1 MPKIIG
7 IETTLPAYRY
17 AQSTLRDRVIE
28 LTAPKDSRLFQAVFN
43 RSSIEHRY
51 SVLPDFT
58 VDSDQHTLFS
68 TEKVMGLDARQKV
81 FEKESVILSTES
93 SINLLNRLEI
103 EPKEITHLITV
114 SCTGLTAPGLDV
126 LLIEQ
131 LGLNDDIV
139 RIGVNFMGC
148 HAAFQALRMA
158 GLFTQTMP
166 TAKVLV
172 VSVELCS
179 LHFQPDISEDYII
192 ANALFGDGCA
202 SCVVVDDSVDKPG
215 LVLEEMY
222 TKQLRKTSS
231 KEMAWKVSEK
241 GFLMKLSAYLPQIL
255 EANLKEELQSF
266 FIESFRETVDTWC
279 VHPGGKNILQAVA
292 KSFSLPLDQLHD
304 SFETLRNYG
313 NMSSATILFVLK
325 RLFDNPQEQTVA
337 MMGLGPGITVEACKA
352 RYVV

>member
-7 IETTLPAYRY
+7 IETALPAYKY
-17 AQSTLRDRVIE
+17 KQSTLRDRVIE
-28 LTAPKDSRLFQAVFN
+28 LTGPKDSRLYQAVFN
-43 RSSIEHRY
+43 RSCIEHRY

-58 VDSDQHTLFS
+58 VDSDQYLLFS
-68 TEKVMGLDARQKV
+68 TQKVMGLDARQEV
-81 FEKESVILSTES
+81 FERESVNLATSSSRNLLERLKVSSTEV
-93 SINLLNRLEI
+93 
-103 EPKEITHLITV
+103 THLITV

-131 LGLNDDIV
+131 LSLKDDIV

-148 HAAFQALRMA
+148 HAAFQALKLA
-158 GLFTQTMP
+158 SLFIQTMP
-166 TAKVLV
+166 SAKVLV
-172 VSVELCS
+172 VTVELCS
-179 LHFQPDISEDYII
+179 LHFQPSDSEDYVL

-202 SCVVVDDSVDKPG
+202 SALLVDDSSTLPG

-222 TKQLRKTSS
+222 TKQLKNTSS

-255 EANLKEELQSF
+255 EANLREELQSF
-266 FIESFRETVDTWC
+266 FVDSFRETVDTWC

-292 KSFSLPLDQLHD
+292 KSFSLPLEQLHD
-304 SFETLRNYG
+304 SFETLKDYG
-313 NMSSATILFVLK
+313 NMSSATIMFVLK
-325 RLFDNPQEQTVA
+325 RLFDNPRRHTVA

-352 RYVV
+352 HYVV